1 MTHSPPS
8 QQLTFSKHRIEGLT
22 DAIFAVAM
30 TLLVIEL
37 KIPET
42 AHITSQAA
50 LIDAIGHLG
59 PKIVAWS
66 ISFFVLAQ
74 FWYGNHR
81 LFYFVKHV
89 DGKFLFYSLAYLGL
103 VSLMPFSSAL
113 VGEYQIIFFSQIFYA
128 INLAAIALLAI
139 LQSRYVYKHAAV
151 GGTPGMPA
159 AVYHGARFRN
169 FGLVFLALLSIVLG
183 NYVPGTGNIV
193 FALMA
198 ILSPISRRR
207 ETRELA
213 KLSAASTPATFI

>member
-113 VGEYQIIFFSQIFYA
+113 VGEYQIIFFSQI
-128 INLAAIALLAI
+128 

-159 AVYHGARFRN
+159 AVHHGARFRN

-213 KLSAASTPATFI
+213 KLSAATTPATFI